1 MPNNHS
7 TLRSLFKSIALAIRA
22 KGNTT
27 ASIKADDF
35 PDAINA
41 IQTGSNENVSDYA
54 AMMQMISGDYTP
66 AFEYS
71 RDVDVVER
79 WALDDGDE
87 IVTLSLPKCKVFGM
101 RTKYLANLVS
111 VYLPNVITISG
122 GAFYN
127 CQKLETVVMPEV
139 ELLDTTGGYGAFA
152 DCISLKSVDFN
163 KAVDLTRYT
172 FYYCT
177 KLSQVTFR
185 STVLPSIDT
194 YCFSYTPMMSMN
206 LIGMWGSIYV
216 LPDMIPQYKAA
227 FPFLSSRFAPIAPN
241 P

>member
-71 RDVDVVER
+71 RDVDVVEQ
-79 WALDDGDE
+79 WALNDGDE

-101 RTKYLANLVS
+101 RTESLANLVS
-111 VYLPNVITISG
+111 VYLPNVIIISG
-122 GAFYN
+122 SAFNY
-127 CQKLETVVMPEV
+127 CLKLETVIMPEV
-139 ELLDTTGGYGAFA
+139 EQIRTDNWYGAFQQ
-152 DCISLKSVDFN
+152 CISLKSVDFN
-163 KAVDLTRYT
+163 KAVDLTEYA

-177 KLSQVTFR
+177 KLSIVTFR
-185 STVLPSIDT
+185 STVLPNIHSS
-194 YCFSYTPMMSMN
+194 CFQYTPMMSMN

-227 FPFLSSRFAPIAPN
+227 FPFLSSRFAPIP
-241 P
+241 